1 MVKRAKPNSLYSGT
15 KRTLV
20 PEELDEFRTEGEP
33 IAVPMDFEFLLE
45 NSKGPGKRQAP
56 TGGGAE
62 AVPVPMNFEFL
73 LENSKGPGK
82 RQAPTGRGAEAVP
95 VPMNFEFLLENSK
108 GPGKRQVPTGRGAE
122 EVPVPMNLGFL
133 TKPTEIAGK
142 RRVPSSLIAVGF
154 HALVLV
160 GALLVP
166 LWHTEALDPRPLMKV
181 TRLVAP
187 PPAAP
192 PPPPRLAPAPATKR
206 AVPTRRTKPVIQ
218 TLTRKLV
225 RPTTIPHEID
235 QNFEFVVVELGGSG
249 VPGDIPDGILG
260 GVPGGVPGGQLG
272 GVIGGVLGGIP
283 AAVPPPVEIDEP
295 QRPVRLSSVRQL
307 QQVKYVRPRYP
318 PAARGAR
325 IQGDVRS
332 ITIIDANARVVELKV
347 VGGHPLLVS
356 AAMHAVKKWI
366 YEPIYLN
373 GRPVPVQV
381 EITVEFRLG

>member
-1 MVKRAKPNSLYSGT
+1 M
-15 KRTLV
+15 
-20 PEELDEFRTEGEP
+20 
-33 IAVPMDFEFLLE
+33 
-45 NSKGPGKRQAP
+45 
-56 TGGGAE
+56 
-62 AVPVPMNFEFL
+62 
-73 LENSKGPGK
+73 
-82 RQAPTGRGAEAVP
+82 
-95 VPMNFEFLLENSK
+95 
-108 GPGKRQVPTGRGAE
+108 
-122 EVPVPMNLGFL
+122 PVPMNLGFL

-166 LWHTEALDPRPLMKV
+166 LWYTEALDARPLMKV

-192 PPPPRLAPAPATKR
+192 PPPPRLAPAPATRR
-206 AVPTRRTKPVIQ
+206 AVPTRRTKPVMQ

-225 RPTTIPHEID
+225 RPTAIPHEIAQD
-235 QNFEFVVVELGGSG
+235 LEPVVVELSGSG
-249 VPGDIPDGILG
+249 APGDIPDGILG

-295 QRPVRLSSVRQL
+295 QGPVRLSSVRQL

-325 IQGDVRS
+325 IQGDVRI
-332 ITIIDANARVVELKV
+332 ITIIDANGRVVELKLV
-347 VGGHPLLVS
+347 AGHPRLVS
-356 AAMHAVKKWI
+356 AAMHAVKQWI
-366 YEPIYLN
+366 YEPTYLN
-373 GRPVPVQV
+373 GRPVSVVV
-381 EITVEFRLG
+381 EITLEFRLG